1 LVWDPHPLG
10 TPPVPNTSLA
20 TPSEDEA
27 RANGCRIGSLADAAN
42 AAGELCARWGIAGV
56 AVTLGARGAVL
67 GIPGRAPYVSPA
79 PHRSDGDACG
89 AGDRFATATVAALL
103 DGALLPEAITKAVLR
118 ATRYVAEGG
127 VQTLKHPPPDGAG
140 PPRSS
145 VRHGVV
151 VATSGCFDLLHAG
164 HVASLE
170 AARALG
176 DHLVVLL
183 NSDVSVRRLKGP
195 GRPVVG
201 EGDRAAVLLGL
212 ACVDEVVSFDQPT
225 PVRALEEI
233 RPAIFAK
240 GGDYGA
246 NAIPEEAAMRR
257 WGGEV
262 VIVPY
267 LEGRSTSILM
277 EEVRRDR

>member
-1 LVWDPHPLG
+1 VA
-10 TPPVPNTSLA
+10 TLA
-20 TPSEDEA
+20 EVS
-27 RANGCRIGSLADAAN
+27 SAAS
-42 AAGELCARWGIAGV
+42 ELCARWGSAGV
-56 AVTLGARGAVL
+56 AVTLGERGAVL
-67 GIPGRAPYVSPA
+67 GIPGRPPYVSPA
-79 PHRSDGDACG
+79 PRRVDGDPCG
-89 AGDRFATATVAALL
+89 AGDRFAAAAVSALL
-103 DGALLPEAITKAVLR
+103 DGALLPEATTLAVRR

-127 VQTLKHPPPDGAG
+127 VQTLTHPARDRDGFPG
-140 PPRSS
+140 SPIRP
-145 VRHGVV
+145 GVV

-183 NSDVSVRRLKGP
+183 NSDESVRRLKGP

-201 EGDRAAVLLGL
+201 PRDRAAVLLGL
-212 ACVDEVVSFDQPT
+212 ACVDEVVTFEEDT
-225 PVRALEEI
+225 PVRALQEI
-233 RPAIFAK
+233 QPAIFAK

-246 NAIPEEAAMRR
+246 DPIPEEAAMRR

-267 LEGRSTSILM
+267 LEGRSTSGLM
-277 EEVRRDR
+277 EEVRGDR